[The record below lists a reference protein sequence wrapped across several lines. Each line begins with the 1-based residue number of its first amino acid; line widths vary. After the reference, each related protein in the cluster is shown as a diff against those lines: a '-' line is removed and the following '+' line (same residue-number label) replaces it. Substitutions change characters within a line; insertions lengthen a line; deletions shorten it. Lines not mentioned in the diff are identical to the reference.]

1 MYRWAGKVA
10 LVTGASVGIGAQIT
24 TELAKNGMKVVAV
37 ARRLEKLKELAAN
50 INGKFKGEVH
60 PLQCDVQKEKDILE
74 VFKWTEE
81 KFGGVDVLINNA
93 GVVSA
98 ESIIEGSTETY
109 RKILDVNVLAMAIGS
124 RELVQSVK
132 KRKASGHIININSIA
147 GHFAESIRMPVSV
160 YCASKYAVTG
170 MTLSLRNE
178 IVAAKLDIKITSI
191 SPGMVKTAMV
201 TDVFNQM
208 GMDTTFEG
216 IPVLEDTD
224 IAEAVI
230 YTLSVPKRVQIC
242 EMVVMPHEALATK
255 DPRPYGTNPQ

>member
-50 INGKFKGEVH
+50 IN
-60 PLQCDVQKEKDILE
+60 
-74 VFKWTEE
+74 
-81 KFGGVDVLINNA
+81 
-93 GVVSA
+93 
-98 ESIIEGSTETY
+98 EGSTETY